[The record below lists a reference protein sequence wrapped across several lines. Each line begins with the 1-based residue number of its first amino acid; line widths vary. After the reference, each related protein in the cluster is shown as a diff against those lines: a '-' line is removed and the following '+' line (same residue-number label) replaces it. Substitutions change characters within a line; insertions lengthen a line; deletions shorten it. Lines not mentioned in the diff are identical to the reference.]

1 MTQELI
7 DLRTSILEGRYQ
19 DALNIV
25 DELDWMSKK
34 GTLRTIKSY
43 LMRLLIHLIKNHI
56 EQRLTNSWAASI
68 RGSVVEILDYNLKDN
83 KTSYYVNPNEWETM
97 IEEIFDLA
105 VGEASTE
112 VMEGEYTPFELL
124 EMVDQSQIIAI
135 AQSFLALTYNHSLK
149 DLPAAV
155 DRNLTELPGGEN
167 WKDGRSKKK

>member
-43 LMRLLIHLIKNHI
+43 LIRLLIHLIKNQV

-83 KTSYYVNPNEWETM
+83 KTSYYVNLNEWETM

-124 EMVDQSQIIAI
+124 EMIDKSQIFTTT
-135 AQSFLALTYNHSLK
+135 QTFLALTYNYSLK

-155 DRNLTELPGGEN
+155 DRNLTQLPGGEE
-167 WKDGRSKKK
+167 WTTGRSKKK